1 MDFESTPAE
10 REEAIRYRLEA
21 VADDFN
27 EMVALI
33 GHPPLVLEEAN
44 GALHILTDQ
53 LVRLCPF
60 SLLGFNP

>member
-1 MDFESTPAE
+1 MEFESTPQE

-53 LVRLCPF
+53 LVRLVLFLC
-60 SLLGFNP
+60 